1 MEFNATF
8 LISAISFILFTVI
21 MNKIFY
27 KPIGNIINE
36 RQKFIDDTLG
46 NAKTFNEKAD
56 AILKD
61 RDERI
66 EKSNA
71 DAKRIIADKKNE
83 ANQNA
88 RDLTL
93 KAKQESKDAITLAKE
108 ILAKEAQEL
117 NENINTDTL
126 ADVIVNKILA
136 EVQ

>member
-46 NAKTFNEKAD
+46 NAKTFDEKAD

-61 RDERI
+61 RDEKLN
-66 EKSNA
+66 KSNA

-88 RDLTL
+88 RDLT
-93 KAKQESKDAITLAKE
+93 
-108 ILAKEAQEL
+108 
-117 NENINTDTL
+117 
-126 ADVIVNKILA
+126 
-136 EVQ
+136 